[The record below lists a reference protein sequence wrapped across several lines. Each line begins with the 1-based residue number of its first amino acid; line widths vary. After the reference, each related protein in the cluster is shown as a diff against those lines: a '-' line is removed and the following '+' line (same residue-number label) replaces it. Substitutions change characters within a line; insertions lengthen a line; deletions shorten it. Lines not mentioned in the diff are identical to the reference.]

1 MTKKLVAAF
10 LAIGFLGGLL
20 GFTVRGDDRPAGA
33 KPGIEYKA
41 LVRKDIESL
50 APEPIRKGQV
60 EGANIEA
67 LTAGLNGLAKN
78 GWELVAIEPYY
89 QYQVNDVQ
97 AVVTFHSFP
106 TYVLKRA
113 K

>member
-1 MTKKLVAAF
+1 MTKQVVIGLA
-10 LAIGFLGGLL
+10 AIGLLGGAL

-41 LVRKDIESL
+41 VVRKDIEGL

-60 EGANIEA
+60 EGANVEA
-67 LTAGLNGLAKN
+67 LTEGLNTLAMD
-78 GWELVAIEPYY
+78 GWELIAIEPYY
-89 QYQVNDVQ
+89 QYQVKDVQ
-97 AVVTFHSFP
+97 TVVTFHSFP
-106 TYVLKRA
+106 TYVFKRA